1 MGFYTDVLNSLC
13 FIGCFGE
20 VKEKLVWSA
29 SVIYKLC
36 IPENSHSILMSLT
49 QEHLFPFT
57 VKLSKI
63 LAKTQIVSCRA
74 LSNIHFV
81 LHTPFLSFFLTS
93 HFLHSIFPL
102 QKFHPVLSSLTFPP
116 FAPFACASSLG
127 ENDLLGSWTCSGKK
141 SIAAGVQTCQSWCF
155 LKNQGRGVVSNFS
168 FSAAAMET
176 CKWWLL
182 AMQKRFREFLASHA
196 AICFVLRL
204 ITGMGHSNQHK
215 WGITLWS
222 APSKRSI
229 EGRGVSSPSM
239 MWDPPQCL
247 PSAFPSEPDSHIPGH
262 TELHSSHSASA
273 NCPSRSLCWS
283 LNPFPSVET
292 KGTRKS

>member
-1 MGFYTDVLNSLC
+1 MGFHTDMLNSLC

-57 VKLSKI
+57 FKLSNI
-63 LAKTQIVSCRA
+63 LAKTQIISCRA
-74 LSNIHFV
+74 LSNIHFI
-81 LHTPFLSFFLTS
+81 LHTVSFLLSHIPFLAQ
-93 HFLHSIFPL
+93 HFPL
-102 QKFHPVLSSLTFPP
+102 QKFHPILSSLTFPP

-168 FSAAAMET
+168 FSAAAVET
-176 CKWWLL
+176 CKWCLL
-182 AMQKRFREFLASHA
+182 AMQKRFRQFLASHA

-204 ITGMGHSNQHK
+204 ITSMGHSNQHK
-215 WGITLWS
+215 WRITLWS

-229 EGRGVSSPSM
+229 EGRDVSSPSM
-239 MWDPPQCL
+239 TWDPPRSL
-247 PSAFPSEPDSHIPGH
+247 PFPSEPGSHIPGH
-262 TELHSSHSASA
+262 TKPHSSHSASA

-283 LNPFPSVET
+283 LRPFLSVET